1 MPAIRCRYGAFVS
14 PLPPGLRPASGREV
28 AERLAASRRGTP
40 VLILR
45 DSDGCQRLVDLDGCR
60 ELSIGRDPSSD
71 LALEWDTEV
80 SRVHAVLERVGEAWV
95 LTDDGLSRNGSF
107 INGQRLDGRRR
118 LRDGDIIRAGRTL
131 ILYAAAA
138 DSKTRATE
146 LTRGLTP
153 PPLTAAQRRV
163 LEALC
168 RPRADEPFAGPSSN
182 REIADQLLISVDTV
196 KSHLH
201 DLFVLFE
208 VGDMP
213 QNRKRSELV
222 RRAFERGA
230 VSG

>member
-1 MPAIRCRYGAFVS
+1 VS
-14 PLPPGLRPASGREV
+14 PLPPGLRPASAREV
-28 AERLAASRRGTP
+28 AERLAAARRGTP

-45 DSDGCQRLVDLDGCR
+45 DGDGCQRLVELGGGDR
-60 ELSIGRDPSSD
+60 ELSIGREPSSD

-80 SRVHAVLERVGEAWV
+80 SRLHAVLQRVGEAWV
-95 LTDDGLSRNGSF
+95 LIDDGLSRNGSF
-107 INGQRLDGRRR
+107 VNGRRLDGRRR
-118 LRDGDIIRAGRTL
+118 LCDGDIIRAGRTL

-138 DSKTRATE
+138 GSQARATE
-146 LTRGLTP
+146 LTRGLAP
-153 PPLTAAQRRV
+153 PPMTAAQRRV

-168 RPRADEPFAGPSSN
+168 RPRGDEPFAGPSSN
-182 REIADQLLISVDTV
+182 REIAEQLFISVDTV

-201 DLFVLFE
+201 DLFQLFD

-230 VSG
+230 VPG